1 MTDSEWIT
9 FSQASKPSVFLRVEH
24 AIFFCTKWKSLN
36 DKLIFNKT
44 RVATSKQ

>member
-24 AIFFCTKWKSLN
+24 AVFFCKWKSLN